1 MILHDKVVQ
10 IQIADNTIYA
20 LTQSGA
26 IYKKALTTGA
36 QWVKVKV
43 PKWQPTK

>member
-1 MILHDKVVQ
+1 MSHKDKVVQ

-20 LTQSGA
+20 LTQSGQ
-26 IYKKALTTGA
+26 IYRKANTTGA

-43 PKWQPTK
+43 PNWLPKK